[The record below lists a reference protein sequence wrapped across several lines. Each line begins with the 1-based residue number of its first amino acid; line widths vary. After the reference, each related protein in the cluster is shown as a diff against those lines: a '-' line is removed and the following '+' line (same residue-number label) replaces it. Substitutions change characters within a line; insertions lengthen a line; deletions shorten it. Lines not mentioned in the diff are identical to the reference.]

1 MVSYVPLG
9 WPPEVHPPESED
21 FEASAVAWLMGI
33 LPPGYREHKRV
44 HRYPAGMAAI
54 ARHHAEACL
63 EGARQGYRAIRAEL
77 GGRLP
82 AGDVDEVLAAYRA
95 EGARLVTTARGVE
108 LVERALHGEIRVI
121 NL

>member
-1 MVSYVPLG
+1 MVSYVPAG
-9 WPPEVHPPESED
+9 WPPAVHPPGSED
-21 FEASAVAWLMGI
+21 FEASAVAWLLDI
-33 LPPGYREHKRV
+33 LPPGYREHERV

-54 ARHHAEACL
+54 ARHHAEACV

-82 AGDVDEVLAAYRA
+82 AGDVDEVLTAYRA

-108 LVERALHGEIRVI
+108 LVEQALRGEIRVI